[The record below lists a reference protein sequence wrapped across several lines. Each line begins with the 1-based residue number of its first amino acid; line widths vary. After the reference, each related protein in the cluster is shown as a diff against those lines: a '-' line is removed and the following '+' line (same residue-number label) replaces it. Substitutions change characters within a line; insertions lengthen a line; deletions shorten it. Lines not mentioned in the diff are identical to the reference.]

1 MRRDAFAPEDRKAK
15 RREAARKGYAG
26 SIGSN
31 PKELGGKA
39 LKPKQA
45 EDGKHNLEFTRLSAI
60 SKRRPQRKRCQT
72 EP

>member
-26 SIGSN
+26 SVGSD

-45 EDGKHNLEFTRLSAI
+45 EDDKHDHEFARLCAI
-60 SKRRPQRKRCQT
+60 SKRRPQRKRCQA